1 MAGAVLTHLFILGP
15 STVLAI
21 RLGLL
26 CDVVFYIYCAQILKV
41 LNLNN
46 FSDT

>member
-1 MAGAVLTHLFILGP
+1 MAGAVLTQLFILGP

-21 RLGLL
+21 GLDLL
-26 CDVVFYIYCAQILKV
+26 CAVVFYIYCAEIPKV